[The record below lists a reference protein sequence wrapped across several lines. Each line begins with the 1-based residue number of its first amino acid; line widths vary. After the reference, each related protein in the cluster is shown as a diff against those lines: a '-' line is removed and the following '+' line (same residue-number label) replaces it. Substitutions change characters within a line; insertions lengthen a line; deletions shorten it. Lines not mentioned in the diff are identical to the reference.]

1 MDHYRNRIDLMAA
14 IHQMMLDVQR
24 FYFNIT
30 TNQTNANLRTLALAA
45 GWDGITQVVAT
56 INSGI
61 YISSNATG
69 TPALTINGSFPN
81 GVRLNNNGFIVGM
94 GGNGGTCTGVTNGGP
109 GSPGGLALSVSGVT
123 TFISNSGTIAGG
135 GGGGGAGGAS
145 LKSGGSATGGG
156 GGGGRSSN
164 ALNSSGGG
172 AGTGGATVNGN
183 AGADGTVIEAG
194 GGGSGGI
201 VTPSPYALAGGGGN
215 GGDWG
220 TAGSNG
226 GNGTGGTT
234 NYSGGSGGS
243 AGGAISGDSN
253 ITWLATGTRLGSIT

>member
-1 MDHYRNRIDLMAA
+1 MAA

-45 GWDGITQVVAT
+45 GWDGTTQVVAT
-56 INSGI
+56 IDSGI

-69 TPALTINGSFPN
+69 TPALTIDGSFPN

-94 GGNGGTCTGVTNGGP
+94 GGNGGRCVGVTNGGA
-109 GSPGGLALSVSGVT
+109 GSPGGLALSVS
-123 TFISNSGTIAGG
+123 ISVSILNTGTIAGG
-135 GGGGGAGGAS
+135 GGGGGAGGAAVQ
-145 LKSGGSATGGG
+145 GDSATGGG

-172 AGTGGATVNGN
+172 AGTGGTVNGT
-183 AGADGTVIEAG
+183 AGTAGTVNAAG
-194 GGGSGGI
+194 TGGAQSQSG
-201 VTPSPYALAGGGGN
+201 YAISGVGGD

-220 TAGSNG
+220 TVGSNG
-226 GNGTGGTT
+226 TSAPSGTT
-234 NYSGGSGGS
+234 RYSGGSGGS

>member
-61 YISSNATG
+61 YISSNSTG
-69 TPALTINGSFPN
+69 TPGLTINGSFPN

-94 GGNGGTCTGVTNGGP
+94 GGNGGTCVGLTNGGS
-109 GSPGGLALSVSGVT
+109 GSPGGLALSVSVAVS
-123 TFISNSGTIAGG
+123 ILNSGTIAGG

-145 LKSGGSATGGG
+145 INSADTATGGG

-172 AGTGGATVNGN
+172 AGTGGDANGT
-183 AGADGTVIEAG
+183 AGTAGTVSAAGTGGAGGAVNYAIAG
-194 GGGSGGI
+194 GGGD
-201 VTPSPYALAGGGGN
+201 

-220 TAGSNG
+220 TNGSNG
-226 GNGTGGTT
+226 AIALSGTT
-234 NYSGGSGGS
+234 RYSGGSGGS